1 MTASNGWRADELSA
15 IDGCGE
21 AGIATRRSDGT
32 LRAAR
37 TVWIVRHDGAVYV
50 RSVNGTTA
58 AWYRGV
64 QTCHQGELSAGRL
77 RRGVVFAEA
86 GTHAGEGSGL
96 DDALDAAYR
105 GKYGPSS
112 SAVARIT
119 GDVARATTLR
129 VYPA

>member
-1 MTASNGWRADELSA
+1 MTASNGWRAGELSA

-21 AGIATRRSDGT
+21 VGIATRRSDGT

-37 TVWIVRHDGAVYV
+37 K
-50 RSVNGTTA
+50 
-58 AWYRGV
+58 
-64 QTCHQGELSAGRL
+64 
-77 RRGVVFAEA
+77 A

-105 GKYGPSS
+105 GKYGRSS

-119 GDVARATTLR
+119 ADVSRATALR
-129 VYPA
+129 VDPS